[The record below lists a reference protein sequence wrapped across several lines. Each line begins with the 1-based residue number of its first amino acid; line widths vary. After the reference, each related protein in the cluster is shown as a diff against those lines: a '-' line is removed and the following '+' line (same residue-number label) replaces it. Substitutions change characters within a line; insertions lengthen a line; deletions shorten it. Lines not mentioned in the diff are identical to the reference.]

1 MNITK
6 IQKKI
11 GKIIP
16 LTPVCVIDN
25 PRVEVYMGYAKAF

>member
-1 MNITK
+1 MHITK
-6 IQKKI
+6 FQKKI

-25 PRVEVYMGYAKAF
+25 PRVEVYLGYANAV